1 MSLTVTGAAVLRV
14 RPGRRWAYIGAAL
27 GGTVS
32 IAANIAHS
40 YVPPAGVT
48 AEGWSPNFGA
58 VIGAVF
64 WPVALFVA
72 TEILTRVAWPTG
84 WTWQLLRWLGMVPV
98 AFVAALVSYRHLSGL
113 LAFYGEE
120 PIVCVLGPL
129 AVDGLMVMATGA
141 ILATGTHQHPEPVP
155 TPAVPDPVRIA
166 APTLPAVPAPRTTAP
181 PPAGDPEPAT
191 TPAPTPEPV
200 PALRTDAVPTP
211 AQVAARV
218 TPSPTT
224 IPLRPTATRP
234 ATAGTPKPRPRKTE
248 TTRPAKPLAAPATD
262 TPVTEPEP
270 AQLPL
275 PYTVDPALLAKAHE
289 IATQYRT
296 ETGTPIKPVQLAARL
311 RVNSEQATQALA
323 VLHLGPDSPTTPIPT
338 VNGKPVKATR

>member
-1 MSLTVTGAAVLRV
+1 MSAPRMS
-14 RPGRRWAYIGAAL
+14 GRWWAYIGAVL
-27 GGTVS
+27 GGIVS

-40 YVPPAGVT
+40 YVPPAGVAQDWT
-48 AEGWSPNFGA
+48 PRGGA
-58 VIGAVF
+58 VVGAVF

-72 TEILTRVAWPTG
+72 TEILTRVAWPSG
-84 WTWQLLRWLGMVPV
+84 WTWQLLRWAGMVPV

-141 ILATGTHQHPEPVP
+141 ILATGQTQHTTPHPVP
-155 TPAVPDPVRIA
+155 APAVPGSVRIP
-166 APTLPAVPAPRTTAP
+166 APTPPAVPAPSTTAP
-181 PPAGDPEPAT
+181 ALADPIKPRTEPA
-191 TPAPTPEPV
+191 ATPEPV
-200 PALRTDAVPTP
+200 TATRTDVVPTP

-234 ATAGTPKPRPRKTE
+234 ATAGASKPKPRKTE
-248 TTRPAKPLAAPATD
+248 PTKTAEPLAAPATD

-275 PYTVDPALLAKAHE
+275 PYTVDPALLVKARE
-289 IATQYRT
+289 IAEQYRT
-296 ETGTPIKPVQLAARL
+296 EHGVPIKPGQLAARA
-311 RVNSEQATQALA
+311 RVNSEQAAQALA
-323 VLHLGPDSPTTPIPT
+323 VLDLGPDSPTTPIPT
-338 VNGKPVKATR
+338 VNGKRPSKATR